1 MTGTSAIRPT
11 VRGMKLTPSV
21 FGDRGRRR
29 AEKLGI
35 DPRRLPPGQSP
46 TQKWPVL
53 TVGPTPDVDLGAWS
67 LAFYGEVLAPY
78 ALRWD
83 ELTALPQV
91 EQISDLH
98 CVTRWSRFDQVLA
111 GVRMRDLLS
120 RAQPTS
126 SATHVLVH
134 AYGGYSTNL
143 PLAAL
148 YDDDVLIVH
157 RADDAPLPR
166 EHGGPARLLV
176 PSRYLWKS
184 AKWVQSF
191 ELLDHDEPGFW
202 ERNGYHND
210 GDPWTEQRTHEDPM
224 AFRTMRRQARGVE
237 DPGSG

>member
-1 MTGTSAIRPT
+1 MG
-11 VRGMKLTPSV
+11 KLTPSV

-29 AEKLGI
+29 AQKLGI
-35 DPRRLPPGQSP
+35 DPARLPPGQSP
-46 TQKWPVL
+46 TKKWPVL
-53 TVGPTPDVDLGAWS
+53 TVGPEPEVAPDRWS
-67 LAFYGEVLAPY
+67 LAFYGEVEQPY

-83 ELTALPQV
+83 ELLALPQV
-91 EQISDLH
+91 DQVSDLH
-98 CVTRWSRFDQVLA
+98 CVTRWSRFDQRLT
-111 GVRMRDLLS
+111 GVRVRDLLA
-120 RAQPTS
+120 RARPKPG
-126 SATHVLVH
+126 ATHALVH

-143 PLAAL
+143 PLDAL
-148 YDDDVLIVH
+148 MDDDVLIAH
-157 RADDAPLPR
+157 RAGDAPLPR

-224 AFRTMRRQARGVE
+224 AFRTMRRQARGAD
-237 DPGSG
+237 DPQR